1 MARPHYGANLY
12 KDNIMARTLAEM
24 IAPQVSES
32 DATMVDVYGLKS
44 QSADKVAGVHTAL
57 AAAGMVPA
65 VGNIA
70 DAVDTMLYLTQGDI
84 KGAAGSAVAAL
95 PILGLLAG
103 GIKTVK
109 SGAKA
114 IKGAGK
120 LEGVQDIPKMSEKMP
135 RTQTYQFPDV
145 KPQHQT
151 YGNTR
156 IKKLKDKLNS
166 DELDAFEELKVREEL
181 KSLEPEWVEKPY
193 YAENWY

>member
-1 MARPHYGANLY
+1 
-12 KDNIMARTLAEM
+12 
-24 IAPQVSES
+24 
-32 DATMVDVYGLKS
+32 
-44 QSADKVAGVHTAL
+44 
-57 AAAGMVPA
+57 

-135 RTQTYQFPDV
+135 RTQTYQFPET
-145 KPQHQT
+145 KYKT
-151 YGNTR
+151 YPNT
-156 IKKLKDKLNS
+156 KVQKLRDKLDS
-166 DELDAFEELKVREEL
+166 EDLDLFEELQVRDEL
-181 KSLEPEWVEKPY
+181 RRLDPEWDEAAALVDQPGTFTSSGTISPDEAFYRSGGGKYPLSGGK
-193 YAENWY
+193 